1 MSNKKKGS
9 NKKTW
14 RVDARTDNAFNFA
27 INNVLPN
34 AYDEN
39 YPREIRANFVSIALK
54 NILEATMRVQSMPK
68 EFIQC
73 QNALSSLLKE
83 SLIKIIDTAMNL
95 CAESSLVEEIAR
107 RCGYL
112 TESINKPQFY
122 WLFEYAHYLNNQPSM
137 GYITNVKNPYDINDI
152 NYDFLESHYHDNLSF
167 GIANAVIEYHFP
179 GITFIWDQGDN
190 SYDLYIDIK
199 ENGSIVI
206 HGGTLLFYIYT
217 YKMPSD
223 FKFIPTS
230 RLHGCDDVDLKQE
243 RVFLEALRVDGKFTP
258 YARLY
263 AIPTE
268 ESMDDLV
275 TFLEILCNNSS
286 GVNHSLKNYT
296 FASTENPTPTKVYNY
311 RIIEAGFTGYRLGT
325 KPNPFINL
333 MKTLA
338 GKGCK
343 CRVYIELSARGEA
356 ENNLNQISTL
366 LDDESCNQNIDL
378 KIRYND
384 IKVHAK
390 MMYFTIETYNPVD
403 KKLEYNTIAIFSTGN
418 FNPETAE
425 VYKDYIYLTTQPG
438 AANMVLNNFN
448 TIFNSSQPILSSISS
463 IVSNEICKEIAKG
476 EEGRIWIQTNHLDNM
491 RIVKLLREAVN
502 RGVDVKL
509 IVRTTK
515 GFHKKDGIIAKT
527 ITGPLLEH
535 QRVYIFGSYATED
548 KRVYLSSSDLMY
560 RNLYNRFESYVKIE
574 DNSADFPI
582 RLQLVNDFETLFEE
596 GQCDMTYSGY
606 IEEILDGPIM
616 KDNAPT
622 LLNQLSNLKITKDE
636 EVDHKDKSMIGNTP
650 KEKKIPKKRAP
661 KKKTVKKTED
671 KPPKE

>member
-1 MSNKKKGS
+1 
-9 NKKTW
+9 
-14 RVDARTDNAFNFA
+14 
-27 INNVLPN
+27 
-34 AYDEN
+34 
-39 YPREIRANFVSIALK
+39 
-54 NILEATMRVQSMPK
+54 
-68 EFIQC
+68 
-73 QNALSSLLKE
+73 
-83 SLIKIIDTAMNL
+83 
-95 CAESSLVEEIAR
+95 
-107 RCGYL
+107 
-112 TESINKPQFY
+112 
-122 WLFEYAHYLNNQPSM
+122 M

-152 NYDFLESHYHDNLSF
+152 NYDFLESRYYDNLSI
-167 GIANAVIEYHFP
+167 GIANSVIEYHFP
-179 GITFIWDQGDN
+179 GITFIWDRGDS
-190 SYDLYIDIK
+190 SYDLDIDIK

-206 HGGTLLFYIYT
+206 HGGTLLFYIYR
-217 YKMPSD
+217 YKMPSE
-223 FKFIPTS
+223 FKFIPTF
-230 RLHGCDDVDLKQE
+230 RLHADDTDIEQE
-243 RVFLEALRVDGKFTP
+243 KAFLEALRDDGKFTP
-258 YARLY
+258 YAKLY

-268 ESMDDLV
+268 ESMEDLV
-275 TFLEILCNNSS
+275 DFLELLHKYSN
-286 GVNHSLKNYT
+286 GVNHSVGNYT
-296 FASTENPTPTKVYNY
+296 FASSEDNTPKKAYNY
-311 RIIEAGFTGYRLGT
+311 RIVEAGFTGYRLGT

-333 MKTLA
+333 MKDLA
-338 GKGCK
+338 WKGCK

-356 ENNLNQISTL
+356 QNNLKQISTL

-463 IVSNEICKEIAKG
+463 IVSNEICKEITKG
-476 EEGRIWIQTNHLDNM
+476 GEGRIWIQTNHLDNM

-535 QRVYIFGSYATED
+535 QRVYIFGSNVTED
-548 KRVYLSSSDLMY
+548 ERVYLSSSDLMY

-582 RLQLVNDFETLFEE
+582 RLQLVNDFKILFEE

-606 IEEILDGPIM
+606 IEEMLDDLIR

-622 LLNQLSNLKITKDE
+622 LLNQLSNLQITE
-636 EVDHKDKSMIGNTP
+636 SGEVDHKDKSMIGDTP
-650 KEKKIPKKRAP
+650 KEKKAT
-661 KKKTVKKTED
+661 KKKTTKKKTAKKSED
-671 KPPKE
+671 KLS

>member
-34 AYDEN
+34 AYNEN

-68 EFIQC
+68 EFMQC

-95 CAESSLVEEIAR
+95 CSESSLVEEIAR
-107 RCGYL
+107 RCGYI
-112 TESINKPQFY
+112 TDSVNKPQFY
-122 WLFEYAHYLNNQPSM
+122 WLFEYSHYLNNQPSM

-179 GITFIWDQGDN
+179 GITFIWDRGDN
-190 SYDLYIDIK
+190 SYDLDIDIK

-206 HGGTLLFYIYT
+206 HGGTLLFYIYR
-217 YKMPSD
+217 YKMPSE
-223 FKFIPTS
+223 FKFIPTF
-230 RLHGCDDVDLKQE
+230 RLHADDTDIMQE
-243 RVFLEALRVDGKFTP
+243 KAFLEALRDDGKFTP

-263 AIPTE
+263 AIPVE
-268 ESMDDLV
+268 ESMEDLV
-275 TFLEILCNNSS
+275 DFLERLHNNSNR
-286 GVNHSLKNYT
+286 VNHSVGNYT
-296 FASTENPTPTKVYNY
+296 FASSEDNTPKKAYNY
-311 RIIEAGFTGYRLGT
+311 RIVEAGFTGYRLGT

-333 MKTLA
+333 MKDLA
-338 GKGCK
+338 WKGCK

-425 VYKDYIYLTTQPG
+425 IYKDYIYLTTQPG

-463 IVSNEICKEIAKG
+463 IVTNEICKEIAKG
-476 EEGRIWIQTNHLDNM
+476 EKGRIWIQTNHLDNM
-491 RIVKLLREAVN
+491 RIVKLLKEAVN

-535 QRVYIFGSYATED
+535 QRVYIFGYSDDE
-548 KRVYLSSSDLMY
+548 RVYISSSDLMY

-574 DNSADFPI
+574 DNFANFMI
-582 RLQLVNDFETLFEE
+582 RLQLVNDFEILFEE
-596 GQCDMTYSGY
+596 GQSDMTYSGY
-606 IEEILDGPIM
+606 IEEMLDDLIR

-622 LLNQLSNLKITKDE
+622 LLNQLSNLQITE
-636 EVDHKDKSMIGNTP
+636 SGEVDHKDKSTIGATP
-650 KEKKIPKKRAP
+650 TEKKAT
-661 KKKTVKKTED
+661 KKKTTKKKPVKKYEVKLPIND
-671 KPPKE
+671 

>member
-34 AYDEN
+34 AYNEN

-68 EFIQC
+68 EFMQS
-73 QNALSSLLKE
+73 QNALSSLLKK

-95 CAESSLVEEIAR
+95 CFESSLVEEIAR
-107 RCGYL
+107 RCGYI
-112 TESINKPQFY
+112 TEGVNKSHFY
-122 WLFEYAHYLNNQPSM
+122 WLFEYSHYLNNQPSM

-152 NYDFLESHYHDNLSF
+152 NYDFLESRYYDNLSV
-167 GIANAVIEYHFP
+167 GITNAVIEYHFP
-179 GITFIWDQGDN
+179 GITFIWDRGDN
-190 SYDLYIDIK
+190 CYDLDIDIK

-206 HGGTLLFYIYT
+206 HGGTLLFYIYR
-217 YKMPSD
+217 YKMPSE

-230 RLHGCDDVDLKQE
+230 RLHSDDTDIKQE
-243 RVFLEALRVDGKFTP
+243 KAFLEALRDDGKFTP
-258 YARLY
+258 YAKLY
-263 AIPTE
+263 AIPAE
-268 ESMDDLV
+268 ESMEDLV
-275 TFLEILCNNSS
+275 DFLELLHKYSN
-286 GVNHSLKNYT
+286 GVNHSVGNYT
-296 FASTENPTPTKVYNY
+296 FASSEDNTPKKAYNY
-311 RIIEAGFTGYRLGT
+311 RIVEAGFTGYRLGT

-333 MKTLA
+333 MKNLA
-338 GKGCK
+338 RKGCK

-476 EEGRIWIQTNHLDNM
+476 AEGRIWIQTNHLDNM

-535 QRVYIFGSYATED
+535 QRVYIFGSNATKDE
-548 KRVYLSSSDLMY
+548 RVYLSSSDLMY

-574 DNSADFPI
+574 DNSADFLI
-582 RLQLVNDFETLFEE
+582 RLQLVNDFEILFEA

-606 IEEILDGPIM
+606 IEETLDDLIR

-622 LLNQLSNLKITKDE
+622 LLNQLSNLHITE
-636 EVDHKDKSMIGNTP
+636 SGEVDHKDKSTIGATP
-650 KEKKIPKKRAP
+650 KEKKATKKKTT
-661 KKKTVKKTED
+661 KKKTVKKSED
-671 KPPKE
+671 KLS

>member
-68 EFIQC
+68 EFMQS
-73 QNALSSLLKE
+73 QNTLSSLLKK

-95 CAESSLVEEIAR
+95 CFESPLVEEIAR
-107 RCGYL
+107 RCGYI
-112 TESINKPQFY
+112 TEGVNKSHFY
-122 WLFEYAHYLNNQPSM
+122 WLFEYSHYVNNQPSM

-152 NYDFLESHYHDNLSF
+152 NYDFLESRYYDNLSI

-179 GITFIWDQGDN
+179 GITFIWDRGDN
-190 SYDLYIDIK
+190 SYDLDIDIK

-206 HGGTLLFYIYT
+206 HGGTLLFYIYR
-217 YKMPSD
+217 YKMPSE
-223 FKFIPTS
+223 FKFIPTF
-230 RLHGCDDVDLKQE
+230 RLHADDTGINQE
-243 RVFLEALRVDGKFTP
+243 KAFLEALRDDGKFTP
-258 YARLY
+258 YAKLY
-263 AIPTE
+263 AIPAE
-268 ESMDDLV
+268 ESMEDLMD
-275 TFLEILCNNSS
+275 FLELLHKYSN
-286 GVNHSLKNYT
+286 GVNHSVGNYT
-296 FASTENPTPTKVYNY
+296 FASSEDNTPKKAYNY
-311 RIIEAGFTGYRLGT
+311 RIVEAGFTGYRLGT

-333 MKTLA
+333 MKNLA
-338 GKGCK
+338 RKGCK

-476 EEGRIWIQTNHLDNM
+476 AEGRIWIQTNHLDNM

-535 QRVYIFGSYATED
+535 QRVYIFGSNATKDE
-548 KRVYLSSSDLMY
+548 RVYLSSSDLMY

-574 DNSADFPI
+574 DNSADFLI
-582 RLQLVNDFETLFEE
+582 RLQLVNDFEILFEA

-606 IEEILDGPIM
+606 IEETLDDLIR

-622 LLNQLSNLKITKDE
+622 LLNQLNNLQITE
-636 EVDHKDKSMIGNTP
+636 SGEVDHKDKSTIDATP
-650 KEKKIPKKRAP
+650 KEKKAT
-661 KKKTVKKTED
+661 KKKTTKKKMVKKSED
-671 KPPKE
+671 KLS

>member
-68 EFIQC
+68 EFMQC
-73 QNALSSLLKE
+73 QNALVSLLKE
-83 SLIKIIDTAMNL
+83 SLVKIIDTAMNL
-95 CAESSLVEEIAR
+95 CSESSLVEEIAR
-107 RCGYL
+107 RCGY
-112 TESINKPQFY
+112 TINKPQFY
-122 WLFEYAHYLNNQPSM
+122 WLFEYSHYLNNQPSM

-152 NYDFLESHYHDNLSF
+152 NYNFLESRYYDNLSF

-179 GITFIWDQGDN
+179 GITFIWDRGDN
-190 SYDLYIDIK
+190 SYDLDIDIK
-199 ENGSIVI
+199 ANGSIVI
-206 HGGTLLFYIYT
+206 HGGSLLFYIFR
-217 YKMPSD
+217 YKMPPE
-223 FKFIPTS
+223 FRFIPTS
-230 RLHGCDDVDLKQE
+230 RLQAHDYDYTGIKQKKT
-243 RVFLEALRVDGKFTP
+243 FLEALRDDGKFTP
-258 YARLY
+258 YAKLY
-263 AIPTE
+263 AIPTD
-268 ESMDDLV
+268 ESMEDLV
-275 TFLEILCNNSS
+275 DFLEKLHNNSN
-286 GVNHSLKNYT
+286 GVNHSVGNYT
-296 FASTENPTPTKVYNY
+296 FASSEDNTPKKAYNY
-311 RIIEAGFTGYRLGT
+311 RIVEAGFTGYRLGT

-356 ENNLNQISTL
+356 ENNLNQIATL

-418 FNPETAE
+418 FNPETAKI
-425 VYKDYIYLTTQPG
+425 YKDYIYLTTKPG

-463 IVSNEICKEIAKG
+463 IVTNEICKEIAKG

-535 QRVYIFGSYATED
+535 QRVYIFGSNVTED
-548 KRVYLSSSDLMY
+548 QRVYLSSSDLMY

-582 RLQLVNDFETLFEE
+582 RLQLVNDFGTLFEA

-606 IEEILDGPIM
+606 IEEMLDKLIR

-622 LLNQLSNLKITKDE
+622 LLNQLSNLQITKDE
-636 EVDHKDKSMIGNTP
+636 EVDHKDKSTIGTAS
-650 KEKKIPKKRAP
+650 KEKTIPKKRTS
-661 KKKTVKKTED
+661 KKKTVKKLEN
-671 KPPKE
+671 KPSEE

>member
-27 INNVLPN
+27 INNVLLN
-34 AYDEN
+34 AYNEN

-68 EFIQC
+68 EFMQS
-73 QNALSSLLKE
+73 QNALASLLKE
-83 SLIKIIDTAMNL
+83 SLIKIINTAMNL

-107 RCGYL
+107 MRGYI
-112 TESINKPQFY
+112 TESANNSQFY
-122 WLFEYAHYLNNQPSM
+122 WIFEYAHYLNNQPSM
-137 GYITNVKNPYDINDI
+137 GYITNVKNPYDVNDI
-152 NYDFLESHYHDNLSF
+152 NYDFLESRYHDNLSF
-167 GIANAVIEYHFP
+167 GIANAVIEYPFP
-179 GITFIWDQGDN
+179 GITFIWDREDD
-190 SYDLYIDIK
+190 SYNLDIDIK
-199 ENGSIVI
+199 ANGSIVI
-206 HGGTLLFYIYT
+206 HGGSLLFYIYT
-217 YKMPSD
+217 YKLPPE
-223 FKFIPTS
+223 FRFIPTS
-230 RLHGCDDVDLKQE
+230 RLQGHNHTDIKQE
-243 RVFLEALRVDGKFTP
+243 KAFIKALRIDGKFTP
-258 YARLY
+258 YARLFT
-263 AIPTE
+263 IPTE
-268 ESMDDLV
+268 ESMEELV
-275 TFLEILCNNSS
+275 LFLEMLHNNSNE
-286 GVNHSLKNYT
+286 VNPSVGNYI
-296 FASTENPTPTKVYNY
+296 FASSEDNTPKKAYTY
-311 RIIEAGFTGYRLGT
+311 RIVEAGFTGYRLGT

-333 MKTLA
+333 MKDLA
-338 GKGCK
+338 RKGCK

-356 ENNLNQISTL
+356 ENNLSQISTL
-366 LDDESCNQNIDL
+366 LDDSSCSQNIDL

-390 MMYFTIETYNPVD
+390 MMYFTIETYNSVD
-403 KKLEYNTIAIFSTGN
+403 KKLEYNTIAVFSTGN
-418 FNPETAE
+418 FNPETAK

-463 IVSNEICKEIAKG
+463 IVMNEICKEIAKG

-491 RIVKLLREAVN
+491 RIVKLLKEAVN

-535 QRVYIFGSYATED
+535 QRVYIFGYPDDE
-548 KRVYLSSSDLMY
+548 RVYISSSDLMY

-574 DNSADFPI
+574 DTSADFPI
-582 RLQLVNDFETLFEE
+582 RFQLVNDFKILFEE

-606 IEEILDGPIM
+606 IEEILDGPIR
-616 KDNAPT
+616 KDDAPT

-636 EVDHKDKSMIGNTP
+636 EVDHKDKSMISDTP
-650 KEKKIPKKRAP
+650 KEKKIPKKKTT

>member
-68 EFIQC
+68 EFMQS
-73 QNALSSLLKE
+73 QNTLSSLLKK

-95 CAESSLVEEIAR
+95 CFESPLVEEIAR
-107 RCGYL
+107 RCGYI
-112 TESINKPQFY
+112 TEGVNKSHFY
-122 WLFEYAHYLNNQPSM
+122 WLFEYSHYVNNQPSM

-152 NYDFLESHYHDNLSF
+152 NYDFLESRYYDNLSI

-179 GITFIWDQGDN
+179 GITFIWDRGDN
-190 SYDLYIDIK
+190 CYDLDIDIK

-206 HGGTLLFYIYT
+206 HGGTLLFYIYR
-217 YKMPSD
+217 YKMPSE

-230 RLHGCDDVDLKQE
+230 RLHADDTDIKQE
-243 RVFLEALRVDGKFTP
+243 KAFLEALRDDGKFTP
-258 YARLY
+258 YAKLY
-263 AIPTE
+263 AIPAE
-268 ESMDDLV
+268 ESMEDLV
-275 TFLEILCNNSS
+275 DFLELLHKYSNR
-286 GVNHSLKNYT
+286 VNHSVGNYT
-296 FASTENPTPTKVYNY
+296 FASSEDNTPKKAYNY
-311 RIIEAGFTGYRLGT
+311 RIVEAGFTGYRLGT

-333 MKTLA
+333 MKNLA
-338 GKGCK
+338 RKGCK

-476 EEGRIWIQTNHLDNM
+476 AEGRIWIQTNHLDNM

-535 QRVYIFGSYATED
+535 QRVYIFGSNATKDE
-548 KRVYLSSSDLMY
+548 RVYLSSSDLMY

-574 DNSADFPI
+574 DNSADFLI
-582 RLQLVNDFETLFEE
+582 HLQLVNDFETLFEA

-606 IEEILDGPIM
+606 IEETLDELIR

-622 LLNQLSNLKITKDE
+622 LLNQLSNLQITE
-636 EVDHKDKSMIGNTP
+636 SGEVDHKDKSTIGATP
-650 KEKKIPKKRAP
+650 KEKKATKKKTT
-661 KKKTVKKTED
+661 KKKTVKKAED
-671 KPPKE
+671 KLS

>member
-68 EFIQC
+68 EFMQC
-73 QNALSSLLKE
+73 QNALVSLLKE

-95 CAESSLVEEIAR
+95 CSESSLVEEIAR
-107 RCGYL
+107 RCGY
-112 TESINKPQFY
+112 TINKPQFY
-122 WLFEYAHYLNNQPSM
+122 WLFEYSHYLNNQPSM

-152 NYDFLESHYHDNLSF
+152 NYDFLESRYYDNLSI

-179 GITFIWDQGDN
+179 GITFIWDRGDN
-190 SYDLYIDIK
+190 SYDLDIDIK

-206 HGGTLLFYIYT
+206 HGGTLLFYIYR
-217 YKMPSD
+217 YKMPSE
-223 FKFIPTS
+223 FKFIPTF
-230 RLHGCDDVDLKQE
+230 RLHSDDTDIKQE
-243 RVFLEALRVDGKFTP
+243 KAFLEALRDNGKFTP
-258 YARLY
+258 YAKLY
-263 AIPTE
+263 AIPAE
-268 ESMDDLV
+268 ESMEDLV
-275 TFLEILCNNSS
+275 DFLELLHKYSN
-286 GVNHSLKNYT
+286 GVNHSVGNYT
-296 FASTENPTPTKVYNY
+296 FASSENNTPKKAYNY
-311 RIIEAGFTGYRLGT
+311 RIVKAGFTGYRLGT

-333 MKTLA
+333 MKDLA
-338 GKGCK
+338 RKGCE

-366 LDDESCNQNIDL
+366 LDDESCNKNIDL

-476 EEGRIWIQTNHLDNM
+476 EKGRIWIQTNHLDNM

-535 QRVYIFGSYATED
+535 QRVYIFGYSDDE
-548 KRVYLSSSDLMY
+548 RVYISSSDLMY

-574 DNSADFPI
+574 DNSANFMI

-596 GQCDMTYSGY
+596 GQCDITYSGY
-606 IEEILDGPIM
+606 IEEMLDDLIR
-616 KDNAPT
+616 KDNTPT
-622 LLNQLSNLKITKDE
+622 LLNQLSNLQITE
-636 EVDHKDKSMIGNTP
+636 SGEVDHKDKSTIGDTL
-650 KEKKIPKKRAP
+650 KEKATKKKTT
-661 KKKTVKKTED
+661 KKKTVKKTEG
-671 KPPKE
+671 KPLKNN